1 MQFKAL
7 QDDIDVNGDAAK
19 FVEKRDLKEEA
30 DYTPEHCGEDEH
42 NEHILEDDE
51 YDENNNDEDD
61 GSNESEHPGEA
72 SISRKVWQFFTS
84 WLLYLEPVD
93 IALFQFRVYHVRE
106 IQNQ

>member
-1 MQFKAL
+1 MMQFKAL

-19 FVEKRDLKEEA
+19 FVEKRDLKEEV

-51 YDENNNDEDD
+51 YDESNCDEAD

-84 WLLYLEPVD
+84 
-93 IALFQFRVYHVRE
+93 
-106 IQNQ
+106 